1 MVPRI
6 SLGTRGFVGG
16 RNRAR
21 IPAGRRS
28 ARRSWSGR
36 DHGTVVHRRGRYRL
50 TGDSGSRRRIG
61 RWVRDDLCLGNLLRR
76 NTDSLLRDWLSVAEN
91 IFRHCGGRYGSVGIV
106 NIVDVCDVRN
116 ICDVSH
122 VPDVR
127 DVYYAQIVAT
137 VVIPGKKRLS
147 RSQWKPADQVHADT
161 D

>member
-1 MVPRI
+1 MR
-6 SLGTRGFVGG
+6 
-16 RNRAR
+16 
-21 IPAGRRS
+21 
-28 ARRSWSGR
+28 
-36 DHGTVVHRRGRYRL
+36 
-50 TGDSGSRRRIG
+50 
-61 RWVRDDLCLGNLLRR
+61 LGNLFGRH
-76 NTDSLLRDWLSVAEN
+76 TDGLMRYRLSVAEN
-91 IFRHCGGRYGSVGIV
+91 IFRHCGGRYGSVGIM

-127 DVYYAQIVAT
+127 DVDYAQIVAT